1 MPKISLPANQSEIHN
16 GVEFIE
22 RTIRK
27 YRLKN
32 KEVMKTL
39 LIAEESMVRLIG
51 KTVADVQMQISIRY
65 RYGTA
70 EITISAAGEPLAADE
85 PQIDLSVGDMGHDSE
100 ETIRSILLQAFSD
113 KMTYTR
119 KGEYN
124 FIKIIA
130 GVRERVFLNRT
141 LAAMAAGLIVA
152 ILLSLTLSD
161 GMLDTLADN
170 FLYPLQTI
178 FINALQLVTAPTVF
192 FCILSNVSR
201 YASFSDPGRVSR
213 KIITGY
219 LLTSIFAVLIG
230 MFIFELLQPGTG
242 VDGILAPYTGE
253 IQNIDFGN
261 SILELIIDIVPTNIV
276 APFSDTNAM
285 QLLFIAFLGGIVLG
299 GTGRYTAELRTAAD
313 ALDSFFSATAG
324 IVSNMIPVMT
334 FFTTILCV
342 AYFGFE
348 SLNIGLEVLGVT
360 VLGLAMMLAS
370 YIILVFASRLNPI
383 TFLRKYA
390 PSARSTFLG
399 GSSIDAI
406 PENMRACEKK
416 FGVSPKVY
424 SFSIPFGAIGNL
436 DGNCVYLTI
445 AGLYMARI
453 YGVSFFGRELL
464 SIILVVVILSV
475 GAPIVP
481 GSVMV
486 TLTMLMNTMGLS
498 PVGISFIIGINVII
512 EMLLTVCNTIGDVAI
527 TLVVAR
533 TEGLLDL
540 NIYRGKPTESV
551 QKK

>member
-22 RTIRK
+22 QIIRK
-27 YRLKN
+27 YRFEN

-39 LIAEESMVRLIG
+39 LVAEESMVRLIG
-51 KTVADVQMQISIRY
+51 QAEADVQMQISIRY

-70 EITISAAGEPLAADE
+70 EITISAAGEPLAAEE
-85 PQIDLSVGDMGHDSE
+85 PQIDLTVGDMGHGSE

-124 FIKIIA
+124 FIKITA
-130 GVRERVFLNRT
+130 GVRERVFLYRT
-141 LAAMAAGLIVA
+141 LVAMAAGLAVA
-152 ILLSLTLSD
+152 FLLSITLPHAAVE
-161 GMLDTLADN
+161 TLADN

-178 FINALQLVTAPTVF
+178 FLNALQLVTAPTVF

-219 LLTSIFAVLIG
+219 LLTSVFAVLIG
-230 MFIFELLQPGTG
+230 IFIFELLQPGAK
-242 VDGILAPYTGE
+242 VDGILAPYIGE
-253 IQNIDFGN
+253 LQNIDFGN

-334 FFTTILCV
+334 FFTMLLCV
-342 AYFGFE
+342 AYFDFE

-360 VLGLAMMLAS
+360 VLGLALILAS
-370 YIILVFASRLNPI
+370 YTMLVFASRLNPI

-390 PSARSTFLG
+390 PNAVSTFLG
-399 GSSIDAI
+399 GSSIRAI
-406 PENMRACEKK
+406 PETMRICEKK
-416 FGVSPKVY
+416 FGVSPKVF

-445 AGLYMARI
+445 AGLYMARL
-453 YGVSFFGRELL
+453 YGVSFFGRELI
-464 SIILVVVILSV
+464 SIIFVVVILSV

-540 NIYRGKPTESV
+540 NIYRGKPTQSV
-551 QKK
+551 QGK